1 MLLSLQESPL
11 KFKLKAIGVLNLLH
25 LLLNRRQFL
34 NYHCKIIVFNH
45 IVAIDLTGWPWK
57 PNLSDN
63 IYLQLAL

>member
-45 IVAIDLTGWPWK
+45 IVAIDLTGWP
-57 PNLSDN
+57 
-63 IYLQLAL
+63 